1 MPDGSIDATQSPN
14 NVLDRL
20 SPRILGGVSAEQKA
34 AIAAAAGQWN
44 TGTHP

>member
-20 SPRILGGVSAEQKA
+20 SPPRPGNGIPALA
-34 AIAAAAGQWN
+34 A
-44 TGTHP
+44 